1 MNECRGKNLKRQ
13 RQAMPRAKVWE
24 KNAWEKYPS
33 CLAEHRLGHNH
44 HSFTHTASVAE
55 LSNLSCRHGRKLVFS
70 LRCAY
75 SADDLLCA
83 WLACRSCFC
92 FSYHAPTW
100 ERRASSSP
108 DAKLYYA
115 VNLTMRGLISTGS
128 PRATLA
134 SRAMRFRR
142 RGAYGLISD
151 ARTTT
156 PADMRKQNR
165 PSKRPLA
172 NSRKTTLP
180 SSIWA

>member
-1 MNECRGKNLKRQ
+1 
-13 RQAMPRAKVWE
+13 MPRE
-24 KNAWEKYPS
+24 KPKTTKASDATSQGVGEKRMGKISFLLSRAPAGPQPP
-33 CLAEHRLGHNH
+33 L
-44 HSFTHTASVAE
+44 FTHTASVAE

-115 VNLTMRGLISTGS
+115 VNL
-128 PRATLA
+128 
-134 SRAMRFRR
+134 
-142 RGAYGLISD
+142 
-151 ARTTT
+151 
-156 PADMRKQNR
+156 
-165 PSKRPLA
+165 
-172 NSRKTTLP
+172 
-180 SSIWA
+180 